1 MGADNKNDGCSSACK
16 RAVLYFIIQ
25 LVVTD
30 IHIEE
35 VSDMIA
41 TAETLRKLDSLN
53 EQDFNMIVSLIDRLS
68 ISSDTNNDLETFRQI
83 RKRTSQ
89 KPMTEDEVEAE
100 VAEARK
106 ELYATN
112 RN

>member
-1 MGADNKNDGCSSACK
+1 M
-16 RAVLYFIIQ
+16 
-25 LVVTD
+25 T
-30 IHIEE
+30 
-35 VSDMIA
+35 A
-41 TAETLRKLDSLN
+41 TAETLRKLDSLH

-68 ISSDTNNDLETFRQI
+68 VSQDTNNDLETFRQI

-89 KPMTEDEVEAE
+89 NPMTEDEVEAE

>member
-1 MGADNKNDGCSSACK
+1 M
-16 RAVLYFIIQ
+16 
-25 LVVTD
+25 T
-30 IHIEE
+30 
-35 VSDMIA
+35 A

-68 ISSDTNNDLETFRQI
+68 VSQDTNNDLETFRQI

-89 KPMTEDEVEAE
+89 NPMTEEEVEAE

>member
-1 MGADNKNDGCSSACK
+1 MT
-16 RAVLYFIIQ
+16 V
-25 LVVTD
+25 
-30 IHIEE
+30 
-35 VSDMIA
+35 

-68 ISSDTNNDLETFRQI
+68 VSQDTNNDLETFRQI
-83 RKRTSQ
+83 RKRTS
-89 KPMTEDEVEAE
+89 KNPMTEEEVETE

-106 ELYATN
+106 ELYVTN

>member
-1 MGADNKNDGCSSACK
+1 MLK
-16 RAVLYFIIQ
+16 VE
-25 LVVTD
+25 TD
-30 IHIEE
+30 ILTEE
-35 VSDMIA
+35 VIYMTA

-68 ISSDTNNDLETFRQI
+68 ISQETNSDLETFRQI

-89 KPMTEDEVEAE
+89 SPMTEEEVEAE

>member
-1 MGADNKNDGCSSACK
+1 M
-16 RAVLYFIIQ
+16 
-25 LVVTD
+25 T
-30 IHIEE
+30 
-35 VSDMIA
+35 A

-68 ISSDTNNDLETFRQI
+68 VVRSSNDDLETFRQI

-89 KPMTEDEVEAE
+89 NPMTEEEVEAE

>member
-1 MGADNKNDGCSSACK
+1 M
-16 RAVLYFIIQ
+16 
-25 LVVTD
+25 T
-30 IHIEE
+30 
-35 VSDMIA
+35 A

-68 ISSDTNNDLETFRQI
+68 ISQDNNNDLETFRQI
-83 RKRTSQ
+83 RRRTSQ
-89 KPMTEDEVEAE
+89 NPMTEDEVEAE

>member
-1 MGADNKNDGCSSACK
+1 MRLK
-16 RAVLYFIIQ
+16 
-25 LVVTD
+25 
-30 IHIEE
+30 E
-35 VSDMIA
+35 VIDMTA

-68 ISSDTNNDLETFRQI
+68 VVRSSNDDLETFRQI

-89 KPMTEDEVEAE
+89 NPMTEEEVEAE

>member
-1 MGADNKNDGCSSACK
+1 ME
-16 RAVLYFIIQ
+16 
-25 LVVTD
+25 VVVD
-30 IHIEE
+30 IHNEE
-35 VSDMIA
+35 VGDMTA

-68 ISSDTNNDLETFRQI
+68 ISQDNNSDLETFRQI
-83 RKRTSQ
+83 RRRTSQ
-89 KPMTEDEVEAE
+89 NPMTEDEVEAE

-106 ELYATN
+106 ELCATN

>member
-1 MGADNKNDGCSSACK
+1 M
-16 RAVLYFIIQ
+16 
-25 LVVTD
+25 T
-30 IHIEE
+30 
-35 VSDMIA
+35 A
-41 TAETLRKLDSLN
+41 TAETLCKLDSLN

-68 ISSDTNNDLETFRQI
+68 VSQDTNNDLETFRQI

-89 KPMTEDEVEAE
+89 NPMTEDEVEAE
-100 VAEARK
+100 VSEARK

>member
-1 MGADNKNDGCSSACK
+1 M
-16 RAVLYFIIQ
+16 
-25 LVVTD
+25 T
-30 IHIEE
+30 
-35 VSDMIA
+35 A
-41 TAETLRKLDSLN
+41 TAETLRKLDSLS

-68 ISSDTNNDLETFRQI
+68 ISQEKDSDLETFRQI

-89 KPMTEDEVEAE
+89 SPMTEEEVEAE

>member
-1 MGADNKNDGCSSACK
+1 M
-16 RAVLYFIIQ
+16 
-25 LVVTD
+25 T
-30 IHIEE
+30 
-35 VSDMIA
+35 A

-68 ISSDTNNDLETFRQI
+68 APQDSNSDLDAFRQI

-89 KPMTEDEVEAE
+89 NPMTEEEVEAE

>member
-1 MGADNKNDGCSSACK
+1 M
-16 RAVLYFIIQ
+16 
-25 LVVTD
+25 T
-30 IHIEE
+30 
-35 VSDMIA
+35 A

-68 ISSDTNNDLETFRQI
+68 ISQDNSSDLEAFRQI

-89 KPMTEDEVEAE
+89 SPMTEDEVEAE

>member
-1 MGADNKNDGCSSACK
+1 M
-16 RAVLYFIIQ
+16 
-25 LVVTD
+25 T
-30 IHIEE
+30 
-35 VSDMIA
+35 A

-68 ISSDTNNDLETFRQI
+68 VSQDTNNDLDTFRQI

-89 KPMTEDEVEAE
+89 NPMTEDEVEAE

>member
-1 MGADNKNDGCSSACK
+1 M
-16 RAVLYFIIQ
+16 
-25 LVVTD
+25 T
-30 IHIEE
+30 
-35 VSDMIA
+35 A

-68 ISSDTNNDLETFRQI
+68 VSQDTNNDLETFRQI

-89 KPMTEDEVEAE
+89 NPMTEDEVEAE

>member
-1 MGADNKNDGCSSACK
+1 M
-16 RAVLYFIIQ
+16 
-25 LVVTD
+25 T
-30 IHIEE
+30 
-35 VSDMIA
+35 A

-68 ISSDTNNDLETFRQI
+68 ISQETNSDLETFRQI

-89 KPMTEDEVEAE
+89 SPMTEEEVEAE

>member
-1 MGADNKNDGCSSACK
+1 MCLK
-16 RAVLYFIIQ
+16 
-25 LVVTD
+25 
-30 IHIEE
+30 E
-35 VSDMIA
+35 VIDMTA

-68 ISSDTNNDLETFRQI
+68 VVRSSNDDLETFRQI

-89 KPMTEDEVEAE
+89 NPMTEEEVEAE

>member
-1 MGADNKNDGCSSACK
+1 M
-16 RAVLYFIIQ
+16 
-25 LVVTD
+25 T
-30 IHIEE
+30 
-35 VSDMIA
+35 A

-68 ISSDTNNDLETFRQI
+68 ISQEKNSDLETFRQI

-89 KPMTEDEVEAE
+89 SPMTEEEVEAE

>member
-1 MGADNKNDGCSSACK
+1 M
-16 RAVLYFIIQ
+16 
-25 LVVTD
+25 T
-30 IHIEE
+30 
-35 VSDMIA
+35 A

-68 ISSDTNNDLETFRQI
+68 ISQETNSDLETFRQI

-89 KPMTEDEVEAE
+89 SPMTEEEVEAE

-112 RN
+112 RY